1 MAKYKKHGTGV
12 NDHRKGNRTTGPDRI
27 NSGCEVLADNT
38 ARYKN
43 EIDQYKKFAAA
54 RRSRRKYK
62 QENAGVM
69 YEQIKEYAAQ
79 CIDDRQPMTI
89 AGMMLATGTNKD
101 FWSKAQNNEYD
112 YLLEEYISL
121 HRITADNIT
130 EIDGLPYHL
139 TTDDDGEIAAV
150 LLLPY
155 SEILEKSTI
164 LIQDQLERNL
174 YTNKGNPAG
183 SIFSLKAQFKWRE
196 EEPTTTYS
204 SNTLI
209 IADKDQ
215 AVKALEMLKPSNSN
229 GSSGSGNNW

>member
-1 MAKYKKHGTGV
+1 MAKYIKHGTGV
-12 NDHRKGNRTTGPDRI
+12 NDHLKGNRTTGPERI
-27 NSGCEVLADNT
+27 NSGCEVFADNMT
-38 ARYKN
+38 RYKN
-43 EIDQYKKFAAA
+43 EIEQYKQFAAA
-54 RRSRRKYK
+54 RRSRRKYT
-62 QENAGVM
+62 QENAGAM

-101 FWSKAQNNEYD
+101 FWSKAQNGEYD
-112 YLLEEYISL
+112 YLLEEYLSL
-121 HRITADNIT
+121 HSIT
-130 EIDGLPYHL
+130 EDKVTIIDDLPYHL
-139 TTDDDGEIAAV
+139 TTGDGGEVDAV

-204 SNTLI
+204 SQTLI
-209 IADKDQ
+209 IADREQ
-215 AVKALEMLKPSNSN
+215 AVKALDMLKPSNCN
-229 GSSGSGNNW
+229 GSGDSGK